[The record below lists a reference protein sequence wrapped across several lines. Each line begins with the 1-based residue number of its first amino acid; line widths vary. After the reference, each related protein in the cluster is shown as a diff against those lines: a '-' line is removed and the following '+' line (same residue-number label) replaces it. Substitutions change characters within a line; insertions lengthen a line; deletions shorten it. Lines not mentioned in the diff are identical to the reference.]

1 MLSKGGFICH
11 FIHAVVGG
19 EKLKIKD
26 IEDVIFCVIGGNR
39 SHTATNSPSSTKASI
54 DATTGQLTSP
64 NGSMKSSWGEIEFLE
79 DGHYIYFN
87 TSSGVLEGDF
97 KKGDKLSGGTA
108 IGGYTSVFA
117 MKIKD

>member
-1 MLSKGGFICH
+1 MPFYPCH
-11 FIHAVVGG
+11 VGG
-19 EKLKIKD
+19 GKIKIKD
-26 IEDVIFCVIGGNR
+26 VEDVIFCVLGGNK
-39 SHTATNSPSSTKASI
+39 SHTATNSPSSTKPSI
-54 DATTGQLTSP
+54 DSTTGQLTSS
-64 NGSMKSSWGEIEFLE
+64 NGSMRASWCQIEFLE

-97 KKGDKLSGGTA
+97 KKGDKLSTGTA

>member
-1 MLSKGGFICH
+1 MKKFRFMPLTAIGLTFLYVGF
-11 FIHAVVGG
+11 
-19 EKLKIKD
+19 KLWRAYP
-26 IEDVIFCVIGGNR
+26 CNNGGN
-39 SHTATNSPSSTKASI
+39 
-54 DATTGQLTSP
+54 
-64 NGSMKSSWGEIEFLE
+64 IEFLK

-108 IGGYTSVFA
+108 ILGYSSVFA